1 MGRLDK
7 MKPYLTYLKK
17 IQQDTGSVMHGLKA
31 SDKSFQG
38 FGEAYFS
45 SVNHQMVKGWKLHKK
60 MTLNL
65 IVSKGEIRFIVHEG
79 SKAEDQDQIIPLI
92 DIILGEKNYSRL
104 TVPPGYWLAFSG
116 IGHDYNI
123 LLNIAN
129 IEHDPE
135 EAINQPLSFFKVKGV
150 DFHE

>member
-7 MKPYLTYLKK
+7 MKPYLTDLKK

-38 FGEAYFS
+38 FGEAYLS
-45 SVNHQMVKGWKLHKK
+45 SVNYQMTKGWKLYQI
-60 MTLNL
+60 LSFIL
-65 IVSKGEIRFIVHEG
+65 IVPKGEIRFIVHDG
-79 SKAEDQDQIIPLI
+79 SIAEDQDLIIPFI

-104 TVPPGYWLAFSG
+104 TVPSGYWVAFSG
-116 IGHDYNI
+116 IDRDSNI

-135 EAINQPLSFFKVKGV
+135 EAINQPLSFFKVKGL